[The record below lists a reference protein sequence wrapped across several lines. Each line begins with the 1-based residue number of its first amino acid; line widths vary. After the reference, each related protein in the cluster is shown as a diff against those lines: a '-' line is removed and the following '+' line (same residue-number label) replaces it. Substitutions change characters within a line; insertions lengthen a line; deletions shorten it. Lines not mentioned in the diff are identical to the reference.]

1 MSAAMSAAI
10 ALAGCR
16 SEGRTT
22 TCAHPLVVA
31 TWNVR
36 FDNPE
41 DGVHRWA
48 NRAAALGEH
57 ARALEADILGMQ
69 EVLPGQLDDLERML
83 PGYRREGQ
91 GRDGPRQGE
100 ASPLFYRDARFERI
114 DGGTFWLSPTPD
126 RPRAADEQKPWG
138 TWLNRIASWALLRE
152 RDGGRRILAISTH
165 FDHVSEM
172 ARQKG
177 AALLVDFVARHPADT
192 VVVLGDLNARP
203 DSEPHGIL
211 ARALTD
217 ARGAPE
223 VVTTADDTTV
233 TRWTELGVP
242 GHHIDHVFARGAR
255 PLRYEVLDRRATYQ
269 GAARYPSDHLAVRAR
284 LCLD

>member
-69 EVLPGQLDDLERML
+69 EVLPEQLDDLERML

-91 GRDGPRQGE
+91 GRDGPLQGE
-100 ASPLFYRDARFERI
+100 ASP
-114 DGGTFWLSPTPD
+114 
-126 RPRAADEQKPWG
+126 
-138 TWLNRIASWALLRE
+138 
-152 RDGGRRILAISTH
+152 RR
-165 FDHVSEM
+165 
-172 ARQKG
+172 
-177 AALLVDFVARHPADT
+177 
-192 VVVLGDLNARP
+192 
-203 DSEPHGIL
+203 
-211 ARALTD
+211 
-217 ARGAPE
+217 
-223 VVTTADDTTV
+223 
-233 TRWTELGVP
+233 
-242 GHHIDHVFARGAR
+242 
-255 PLRYEVLDRRATYQ
+255 
-269 GAARYPSDHLAVRAR
+269 
-284 LCLD
+284 